1 VRSVVPAP
9 VAQEVVPGLIQER
22 LELPGPQ
29 VVHVLRVR
37 PGPLIGVAPT
47 LTAGSATALGTLTGA
62 IRAGL
67 AEGVVAG
74 INGDYFTYD
83 GGFPSG
89 LLLLGGELVNAP
101 EPTRSSLLIPP
112 DGRLLAAR
120 LLLSG
125 RWQAV
130 DPTGLTILPVRLF
143 SALNRPAGRAQTVL
157 YTARWGVAT
166 PAADPAAGP
175 RAEAV
180 VALDAGSPLAPNAIL
195 NGSVVAVGA
204 GSTPIGPGQLVV
216 SGTGAEA
223 AAVAGDLLVGRRVTI
238 EPSVAG
244 IAPGTLGGIG
254 GGPLLVQG
262 GIAVPAAGEGFSTAQ
277 INPRTSR
284 SSVGQ
289 TADGTILLVMSE
301 GPAQGSP
308 GTTTPEQADLMVSL
322 GAVTAIGLD
331 SGGSSALAVGDSL
344 VSAGRSERAIS
355 DALLVRYAG
364 VQLAP
369 LAASR
374 LSPNG
379 DRIDEA
385 VLATV
390 RTPTLGQLSVTLD
403 RRGGGASAIL
413 AEGPF
418 GPGAASLNVDPRA
431 LGVPDGPY
439 RVTVRM
445 TPADGSAP
453 TEHSRPLVIDR
464 TLGSLRLRVARE
476 SGGHGRPPRQ
486 RLEARF
492 TLARP
497 ARVTVAVQDASGRTL
512 RRLLVERG
520 LRAGPNLVVWDRTI
534 GRRPAPAGRYT
545 ILVEARTF
553 LGPTGL
559 AADVALAAPPKP
571 PPRAEAA
578 RAGVR
583 AARR

>member
-1 VRSVVPAP
+1 V
-9 VAQEVVPGLIQER
+9 
-22 LELPGPQ
+22 
-29 VVHVLRVR
+29 
-37 PGPLIGVAPT
+37 
-47 LTAGSATALGTLTGA
+47 
-62 IRAGL
+62 
-67 AEGVVAG
+67 
-74 INGDYFTYD
+74 
-83 GGFPSG
+83 
-89 LLLLGGELVNAP
+89 
-101 EPTRSSLLIPP
+101 
-112 DGRLLAAR
+112 
-120 LLLSG
+120 
-125 RWQAV
+125 
-130 DPTGLTILPVRLF
+130 
-143 SALNRPAGRAQTVL
+143 
-157 YTARWGVAT
+157 
-166 PAADPAAGP
+166 
-175 RAEAV
+175 
-180 VALDAGSPLAPNAIL
+180 
-195 NGSVVAVGA
+195 
-204 GSTPIGPGQLVV
+204 
-216 SGTGAEA
+216 
-223 AAVAGDLLVGRRVTI
+223 
-238 EPSVAG
+238 
-244 IAPGTLGGIG
+244 
-254 GGPLLVQG
+254 
-262 GIAVPAAGEGFSTAQ
+262 AVPAAGEGFSTSQ

-308 GTTTPEQADLMVSL
+308 GTTTPEQAEIMVAL

-331 SGGSSALAVGDSL
+331 AGGSAALAVGDSL

-390 RTPTLGQLSVTLD
+390 RTPVLGQLSVTLD
-403 RRGGGASAIL
+403 RRGGGPAAVL

-418 GPGAASLNVDPRA
+418 GPGAAVLSIDPAA

-439 RVTVRM
+439 RLSARM

-453 TEHSRPLVIDR
+453 TEHARPLVIDR
-464 TLGSLRLRVARE
+464 TLASLRLRAVRE
-476 SGGHGRPPRQ
+476 SAGRGRPPRQ

-492 TLARP
+492 RLTRP
-497 ARVTVAVQDASGRTL
+497 ARVTVSIQDEGGRTL

-520 LRAGPNLVVWDRTI
+520 LRAGANLVVWDRTI
-534 GRRPAPAGRYT
+534 GRRPARAGRYT

-571 PPRAEAA
+571 ARDAAE
-578 RAGVR
+578 RAGGR
-583 AARR
+583 AARS

>member
-1 VRSVVPAP
+1 VRSVVPTP

-22 LELPGPQ
+22 LEMPGPQ

-37 PGPLIGVAPT
+37 PGPLIGVAPA
-47 LTAGSATALGTLTGA
+47 LTAGSASALGTLTGA

-101 EPTRSSLLIPP
+101 DPTRSSLLIPP

-125 RWQAV
+125 RWQAL

-143 SALNRPAGRAQTVL
+143 SAVNRPAGRAQTVL
-157 YTARWGVAT
+157 YSARWGAAT

-180 VALDAGSPLAPNAIL
+180 VALDAGSPLAPNAVL
-195 NGSVVAVGA
+195 AGTVVAVGA
-204 GSTPIGPGQLVV
+204 GAAQGGTPIGPGQVVV
-216 SGTGAEA
+216 SGTGADA

-262 GIAVPAAGEGFSTAQ
+262 GVAVPAAGEGFSTAQ

-284 SSVGQ
+284 SAVGQ

-301 GPAQGSP
+301 GPAQGSR

-322 GAVTAIGLD
+322 GAVTAMGLD

-344 VSAGRSERAIS
+344 VSPGRSERAIS

-364 VQLAP
+364 VHLSP

-379 DRIDEA
+379 DRIDDA

-439 RVTVRM
+439 RVTVRV

-453 TEHSRPLVIDR
+453 TEHSRPLVVDR
-464 TLGSLRLRVARE
+464 TLGSLRLRAARE
-476 SGGHGRPPRQ
+476 SAGRGRPPRQ
-486 RLEARF
+486 RLETRF

-497 ARVTVAVQDASGRTL
+497 ARVTVAIQDASGRTL
-512 RRLLVERG
+512 RRLLLERG

-553 LGPTGL
+553 LGLTGL

-571 PPRAEAA
+571 PKRAS
-578 RAGVR
+578 
-583 AARR
+583 RRE